1 MLKKFAVFSAALL
14 LAACGSGPVKVMD
27 PLTTD
32 EAPGKV
38 RIGTIEVSYSELGR
52 EKINED
58 DAERIEDDDRY
69 DNGEIKPTSLP
80 LHELLKR
87 ALHKEF
93 MDRGIAG
100 DTPVNIF
107 VSVDT
112 MQYQNG
118 IATILIGSSDQMSAA
133 VNVKHA
139 ETDEVLADFYV
150 DLIRGNAGLLGLA
163 IRGAGIREDFSED
176 FAEYVADQLYGEE

>member
-1 MLKKFAVFSAALL
+1 MLKKFAVTIAALT
-14 LAACGSGPVKVMD
+14 LAACGSGPVKVID
-27 PLTTD
+27 PLTAE

-38 RIGTIEVSYSELGR
+38 ALGTIEVSYSELGR

-69 DNGEIKPTSLP
+69 DNGEVKPTSMP

-87 ALHKEF
+87 DLYNEIMK
-93 MDRGIAG
+93 RGIAG
-100 DTPVNIF
+100 DTPVNIS

-118 IATILIGSSDQMSAA
+118 IATILVGSSDQMSAA
-133 VNVKHA
+133 VTVTHA
-139 ETDEVLADFYV
+139 ETNAVLADFYV
-150 DLIRGNAGLLGLA
+150 DLVRGNAGLLGLA
-163 IRGAGIREDFSED
+163 IRGAGIRENFSED